1 MGIGVE
7 QQDRTVGVGVIGAGW
22 LGDVHARAWARLRH
36 HYPGLAVAP
45 RFVAVADSVAGAR
58 DVAQRKHGFQRA
70 YPVWRDLVADPDV
83 HVVSVTAPNAMHR
96 EIGVAVA
103 EAGKHLWIEKPVGL
117 GPDDARAVARA
128 VAMNGVS
135 ATVGFNYRAAPA
147 MTRLHDLVHGGAI
160 GSPTHARVRMFS
172 DYAAHPLGA
181 LTWRYT
187 LADGGHGVLGDLA
200 SHAIDLVRYVLGD
213 IARLV
218 ALTEVFVPERPL
230 LEEGAVSYGH
240 GRADASAPKGRVENE
255 DYVAAM
261 MRTTRGVPVML
272 ECSRVAV
279 GDQNNYGLEVHGT
292 KGFVAWDF
300 RNCGELQVCTGDDYT
315 DQATQRSFVGPGAG
329 GYGYFQPG
337 SAITMSY
344 DDLKVIELACLVRS
358 MLAGVPEGPQLADA
372 VASAEALDAMV
383 RSAASGGWVELR

>member
-1 MGIGVE
+1 ME
-7 QQDRTVGVGVIGAGW
+7 HQDRTIGVGVIGAGW

-45 RFVAVADSVAGAR
+45 RFAAVADSVAGAR
-58 DVAQRKHGFQRA
+58 EAAQRKHGFHRA
-70 YPVWRDLVADPDV
+70 YAVWRDLVADPDV
-83 HVVSVTAPNAMHR
+83 HVVSVTAPNSMHR
-96 EIGVAVA
+96 EIGIAVA

-117 GPDDARAVARA
+117 GADDTRGVARA
-128 VAMNGVS
+128 VAAAAVS
-135 ATVGFNYRAAPA
+135 ATVGFNYRSAPA
-147 MTRLHDLVHGGAI
+147 MVRLRDLVASGAI
-160 GSPTHARVRMFS
+160 GRPTHGRVRLYS

-200 SHAIDLVRYVLGD
+200 SHAIDLTRFALGD
-213 IARLV
+213 IDRLV
-218 ALTEVFVPERPL
+218 ALTATFIPERPV

-240 GRADASAPKGRVENE
+240 GRADEHAPKGAVENE

-261 MRTTRGVPVML
+261 MHTVGGVPVML

-279 GDQNNYGLEVHGT
+279 GDQNNYGIEVHGT
-292 KGFVAWDF
+292 KGLVSWDF
-300 RNCGELQVCTGDDYT
+300 RTCGELQLSTGNDYA
-315 DQATQRSFVGPGAG
+315 DQPTQRMFVGPGAG

-344 DDLKVIELACLVRS
+344 DDTKVIELAGLVRS
-358 MLAGVPEGPQLADA
+358 ILTGVAEGPQLADA

-383 RSAASGGWVELR
+383 RSASTGQWVSLR